1 MSDAPTPFPTVPA
14 RLLQEIGNVLDA
26 GVFGVDRDL
35 TITAWNP
42 WLESAT
48 GMRAAS
54 VIGRSLLE
62 VEPKLR
68 AGSRTAIKRALD
80 GATVVMSQQL
90 HGYLLPMKPP
100 AAHQSFDRM
109 QQSAR
114 IIPLYADD
122 GSVYG
127 AVAIINDVTERVAR
141 ERELRAAMEAAE
153 AANKAKSDFLAA
165 MSHEL
170 RTPIGAMSGYAEL
183 LAEGIFGAVTPVQRD
198 QLQRIR
204 TVGRHLLTI
213 VEEILTFARI
223 EAGAEQLNIAETNA
237 VELVEEAVMVVE
249 PLAAR
254 KGLVI
259 NRSVPPNPIPMH
271 ADQMKVRQI
280 LINLLG
286 NAVKFTEKGSISVEV
301 ALVPQDDAGCS
312 ICFRVAD
319 TGSGIPKD
327 DLGRIFEPFVQ
338 LDRGAGRVQE
348 GTGLGLSVSRQ
359 LARLMSGDLTASSEV
374 GVGTTFTMTL
384 PVVTPPLEPTGNDLE
399 EPSGRTS

>member
-1 MSDAPTPFPTVPA
+1 MSDATTPFPTTQT
-14 RLLQEIGNVLDA
+14 RLIQEIGNVLDA
-26 GVFGVDRDL
+26 GVFGIDRDL
-35 TITAWNP
+35 RITAWNP

-48 GMRAAS
+48 GKRAAS

-68 AGSRTAIKRALD
+68 GGSRAAIQRALD

-90 HGYLLPMKPP
+90 HGYLLSMKPP
-100 AAHQSFDRM
+100 AAHHAFGRM

-114 IIPLYADD
+114 IIPLYGDD

-223 EAGAEQLNIAETNA
+223 EAGAEQLNVVQLDA
-237 VELVEEAVMVVE
+237 VELVEEAIMVVE
-249 PLAAR
+249 PLATR
-254 KGLVI
+254 KGLTIERHLPSYPV
-259 NRSVPPNPIPMH
+259 PMH
-271 ADQMKVRQI
+271 SDQVKVRQI

-286 NAVKFTEKGSISVEV
+286 NAVKFTEAGKISVEV
-301 ALVPQDDAGCS
+301 AQIPQDEAGCT
-312 ICFRVAD
+312 ICFRVGD
-319 TGSGIPKD
+319 TGSGIPTE

-338 LDRGAGRVQE
+338 LSRGAGRVQE

-359 LARLMSGDLTASSEV
+359 LARLMQGDLTATSEV
-374 GVGTTFTMTL
+374 GVGTVFTMTL
-384 PVVTPPLEPTGNDLE
+384 PMVTPQLVTTDSETVA
-399 EPSGRTS
+399 

>member
-1 MSDAPTPFPTVPA
+1 
-14 RLLQEIGNVLDA
+14 VLDA
-26 GVFGVDRDL
+26 GVFGVDREL
-35 TITAWNP
+35 KVTAWNP
-42 WLESAT
+42 WLEAAT
-48 GMRAAS
+48 GKRES
-54 VIGRSLLE
+54 QVIGRSLTE
-62 VEPKLR
+62 VMPKLGS
-68 AGSRTAIKRALD
+68 GSRAALQRALG
-80 GATVVMSQQL
+80 GATVVLSQPL

-100 AAHQSFDRM
+100 AGHQSFGRM

-141 ERELRAAMEAAE
+141 ERELRVAMEAAE

-183 LAEGIFGAVTPVQRD
+183 LAEGIFGDVSPTQRD
-198 QLQRIR
+198 QLHRIR

-223 EAGAEQLNIAETNA
+223 EAGAEQLHISELDA
-237 VELVEEAVMVVE
+237 VALAEEAMMVVE

-254 KGLVI
+254 KGLQIHRRLPSQPV
-259 NRSVPPNPIPMH
+259 PMH
-271 ADQMKVRQI
+271 TDQVKVRQI

-286 NAVKFTEKGSISVEV
+286 NAVKFTESGSIAMEV
-301 ALVPQDDAGCS
+301 SQIAAGTEECT
-312 ICFRVAD
+312 IRFRVTD
-319 TGSGIPKD
+319 TGSGIPDD

-359 LARLMSGDLTASSEV
+359 LARLMRGDLTAASEV
-374 GVGTTFTMTL
+374 GIGTVFTMTL
-384 PVVTPPLEPTGNDLE
+384 PVVTPPLEQANGAHTAE
-399 EPSGRTS
+399 MRVPSTSL